1 MAPVQLEA
9 PGFAG
14 ANEEEEEEKEEEE
27 EEEEW
32 SAMHAAYSESS
43 ASNCDEILG
52 SRKIFFL
59 APKMLRSPDLSQ
71 AA

>member
-1 MAPVQLEA
+1 MAPVQWEA

-14 ANEEEEEEKEEEE
+14 ANEEEE

>member
-14 ANEEEEEEKEEEE
+14 ANEEEEEE

>member
-1 MAPVQLEA
+1 MAPVQWEA

-14 ANEEEEEEKEEEE
+14 ANEEEEEE